1 MPPPDEQA
9 LRNGR
14 TDMHSIGRRGLGGLA
29 LAAASLTAG
38 RAGAQDYPR
47 RQAIRMIVPQAAGSA
62 TDVMARAVAQPL
74 SEILGQQVVVDNRAG
89 AGGILGSE
97 LLAKAAPDGY
107 VLGIVNISTHGVNP
121 GLFRRL
127 PYDAARDFTPI
138 GMTATI
144 GNVFIVHNAFP
155 ARTLEEAI
163 AHIRANPG
171 KVNFASAGQGSS
183 QHLAAALFARMAGG
197 LRMVHIP
204 FRGTGPGTT
213 AVMAGE
219 ADLMIPTISSGLP
232 AIRSGRARALAV
244 TTEAPVPDLP
254 GVPAM
259 KDTVPGYVV
268 TSWYGLAGPANLP
281 APIVARVN
289 AAMREALGR
298 PETVRTLQA
307 AGFAAQPGTPEELTR
322 HIAAEIDRWKRVIDE
337 AGIPREG

>member
-1 MPPPDEQA
+1 MQ
-9 LRNGR
+9 LV
-14 TDMHSIGRRGLGGLA
+14 TRRRLGGLA
-29 LAAASLTAG
+29 LTAG
-38 RAGAQDYPR
+38 TALATPAQAQDYPR
-47 RQAIRMIVPQAAGSA
+47 RQAIRLIVPQAAGSA

-74 SEILGQQVVVDNRAG
+74 SELLGQQVVIDNRAG
-89 AGGILGSE
+89 AGGLLGTE

-107 VLGIVNISTHGVNP
+107 TLGVVNISTHGVNP
-121 GLFRRL
+121 SLYRRV
-127 PYDAARDFTPI
+127 PYDALRDFSPV

-144 GNVFIVHNAFP
+144 GNVFIVNANFP
-155 ARTLEEAI
+155 ARTLDEAI

-171 KVNFASAGQGSS
+171 RINFASAGQGSS

-197 LRMVHIP
+197 LQMVHIP

-244 TTEAPVPDLP
+244 TTATPVPDLP
-254 GVPAM
+254 GVPVM
-259 KDTVPGYVV
+259 QETVPGYVV
-268 TSWYGLAGPANLP
+268 TSWYGIAGPANLP
-281 APIVARVN
+281 GPIVARLN
-289 AAMREALGR
+289 AALGEALAR

-307 AGFAAQPGTPEELTR
+307 AGFAPTASTPDDLGR
-322 HIAAEIDRWKRVIDE
+322 YIAAEIERWKRVIDE